1 MLIIYIN
8 YIILLTVTI
17 LLVTPYML
25 KRNKNTDE
33 KANKAK
39 KA

>member
-1 MLIIYIN
+1 MTIIYIN
-8 YIILLTVTI
+8 YYILLTVTI

-33 KANKAK
+33 KTNKAK